1 MARARQQRSRRMTP
15 VVVDS
20 DVVSFL
26 LKNDSR
32 AQVYLPLM
40 RNRDLL
46 VSLMTEAELSSGS
59 CWPSGV

>member
-1 MARARQQRSRRMTP
+1 MTP
-15 VVVDS
+15 VVVDT

-32 AQVYLPLM
+32 AQLYLPLM

-46 VSLMTEAELSSGS
+46 VSLMTEAELGSGS

>member
-1 MARARQQRSRRMTP
+1 VARARQQRSRRMTP
-15 VVVDS
+15 VVVDT

-32 AQVYLPLM
+32 AQLYLPLM

-46 VSLMTEAELSSGS
+46 VSFMTEAELTSGS

>member
-1 MARARQQRSRRMTP
+1 MTP
-15 VVVDS
+15 VVVDT
-20 DVVSFL
+20 DAVSFL

-32 AQVYLPLM
+32 AQLYLPLM

-46 VSLMTEAELSSGS
+46 VSFMTEAELSSGS